1 MNTDYT
7 NLSAYPVKSDTKCIK
22 TVFVAGRGDYGNW
35 RSTIKRLLTDN
46 VVIAE
51 SSGRGL
57 VNAQHDAFEKE
68 HADAI
73 VFVITPSALST
84 FDLANAVNE
93 SNKRPEK
100 TIVCF
105 LSAGNEWMHDPRRYA
120 ELSEIRAILE
130 SNGARCLN
138 SLSELA
144 DII

>member
-1 MNTDYT
+1 VNTDYT
-7 NLSAYPVKSDTKCIK
+7 NLAAYPVKSDTKV
-22 TVFVAGRGDYGNW
+22 TRNVFIAGRGDYGNW
-35 RSTIKRLLTDN
+35 RSEIKRLLGDN
-46 VVIAE
+46 VITAE

-120 ELSEIRAILE
+120 ELSEVRAILE

-138 SLSELA
+138 GLAEITEL
-144 DII
+144 I